1 MGVADQCEMY
11 GVIYSANGAD
21 SGLVPVDERNYQPGD
36 EIFVRTNISSL
47 SLTGYSF
54 MGWNTDSNGASILY
68 NGGNTPAMGRAD
80 ITLFAEWLEGKEDAG
95 IRVDPTSGLVT
106 SEAGDT
112 ATLTVALSSE
122 PTAEVR
128 INLSS
133 SDTGEGTVRP
143 NSLTFTTGNWS
154 GVQAETVTGVDDA
167 IGDGSQTY
175 TIVTAAA
182 VSGDKTTPD

>member
-1 MGVADQCEMY
+1 
-11 GVIYSANGAD
+11 
-21 SGLVPVDERNYQPGD
+21 
-36 EIFVRTNISSL
+36 
-47 SLTGYSF
+47 
-54 MGWNTDSNGASILY
+54 
-68 NGGNTPAMGRAD
+68 MGRAD

-122 PTAEVR
+122 PTAEVG

-133 SDTGEGTVRP
+133 SDTGEGTVSP

-154 GVQAETVTGVDDA
+154 GVQTETVTGVDDA